1 MSKRF
6 HDTRIQRRCNREG
19 QNEYC
24 FFFVAEKFT
33 GSEIK
38 GLDSQKKINKGLAA
52 GENEQQWSRA
62 DKSLSWLA
70 RHPI

>member
-1 MSKRF
+1 MN
-6 HDTRIQRRCNREG
+6 IV
-19 QNEYC
+19 
-24 FFFVAEKFT
+24 FFFVVAEKFT

-38 GLDSQKKINKGLAA
+38 GLDSQKKNKGLAA